1 MAFMFHLVASTIAI
15 FLAVTYTAYVLLRQ
29 RRNLNTLA
37 VAAGLLCFSL
47 LEIFDFLALENP
59 DNYLAWKK
67 LSLICESLLPLFWF
81 AFCATFAGSY
91 RSAGV
96 PRLARFFLLLTPAF
110 LLFALV
116 VDLDRFYISPDF
128 GEEPLLFLGQAGY
141 AFYLGLLLAFTFCL
155 VQLERTFAGLG
166 RSDRWRVKFEML
178 GVGTILAMSVFYYSQ
193 GLLYRSLDMSLLPAR
208 SLAMAIGVSL
218 MLFSRICRGMPTGL
232 QVSKTLAYRSMVI
245 AAVGIYLIGLGLAG
259 EGMRYLGASSQ
270 RTFFAAVAL
279 LGGVALCV
287 VLLSET
293 LRRKVRVFLHKNFYK
308 AKYDYRKHWLEFTE
322 ALTAARDE
330 HALHLAILESYGDAF
345 SIRGAAL
352 FLRQGEGGDFRCAAV
367 HELSPMGDI
376 RKGSLLVDYL
386 EQHRWVYC
394 REERP
399 DVLSDTPAVLAHHE
413 IQFGVP
419 LLFEETLEGFIL
431 LGPPIDP
438 GELFMYEDFDLMK
451 VMARQAASA
460 LLNLKFAE
468 QLSTARE
475 MAAIGKVSAFV
486 MHDLK
491 NSVSN
496 LALVVENARNYMA
509 DPEFQKDMLETLDNS
524 VQRMKG
530 LIERLKNFEKKTRL
544 ELADCELSALVAATV
559 AEVPKK
565 GITVAGEPTNCLV
578 DRSEVAKVV
587 QNLLLNALEATAG
600 NGPVHL
606 EVGGDGMAYI
616 RCSDQGCGMSAEFIR
631 ERLFKPFA
639 TTKKKGFGIGLYQC
653 RQIVEAHGGRIEV
666 KSEVG
671 EGTEFTVW
679 LPKGKNLD
687 FTTEDT
693 EGTEKGLSNL
703 GSNSVV
709 SG

>member
-1 MAFMFHLVASTIAI
+1 MAV
-15 FLAVTYTAYVLLRQ
+15 
-29 RRNLNTLA
+29 
-37 VAAGLLCFSL
+37 
-47 LEIFDFLALENP
+47 
-59 DNYLAWKK
+59 
-67 LSLICESLLPLFWF
+67 
-81 AFCATFAGSY
+81 
-91 RSAGV
+91 
-96 PRLARFFLLLTPAF
+96 
-110 LLFALV
+110 
-116 VDLDRFYISPDF
+116 
-128 GEEPLLFLGQAGY
+128 
-141 AFYLGLLLAFTFCL
+141 
-155 VQLERTFAGLG
+155 
-166 RSDRWRVKFEML
+166 
-178 GVGTILAMSVFYYSQ
+178 
-193 GLLYRSLDMSLLPAR
+193 
-208 SLAMAIGVSL
+208 GVSL

-232 QVSKTLAYRSMVI
+232 QVSKTLAYRSIVI

-270 RTFFAAVAL
+270 RLFFAAIAL
-279 LGGVALCV
+279 LGGIALCA

-293 LRRKVRVFLHKNFYK
+293 LRRKARVFLHKNFYK
-308 AKYDYRKHWLEFTE
+308 AKYDYRKHWVDFTQ
-322 ALTAARDE
+322 ALSTARDE
-330 HALHLAILESYGDAF
+330 PALHLAILGSYCDAF

-352 FLRQGEGGDFRCAAV
+352 FLREGEGGDFRCAAV
-367 HELSPMGDI
+367 HELSPIDDM
-376 RKGSLLVDYL
+376 RKDSPLVAYL

-399 DVLSDTPAVLAHHE
+399 EVLSDSHAVFQHQA
-413 IQFGVP
+413 IRFGVP
-419 LLFEETLEGFIL
+419 LLFEETLAGFIL

-438 GELFMYEDFDLMK
+438 DELFIYEDFDLMK
-451 VMARQAASA
+451 VMARQATSA

-496 LALVVENARNYMA
+496 LALVVENARNYMD

-544 ELADCELSALVAATV
+544 ELVSCELSTLVAATV
-559 AEVPKK
+559 AEVPKA
-565 GITVAGEPTNCLV
+565 GITVAGGPVNCLV

-587 QNLLLNALEATAG
+587 QNLLLNALDATAG

-606 EVGGDGMAYI
+606 EVGSNGMAFI
-616 RCSDQGCGMSAEFIR
+616 RCRDQGCGMSAEFIR

-653 RQIVEAHGGRIEV
+653 RQVVEAHGGRIEV
-666 KSEVG
+666 KSAVG

-679 LPKGKNLD
+679 LPQEQG
-687 FTTEDT
+687 
-693 EGTEKGLSNL
+693 
-703 GSNSVV
+703 
-709 SG
+709 

>member
-1 MAFMFHLVASTIAI
+1 MFQLVASTIAI
-15 FLAVTYTAYVLLRQ
+15 FLAVVYAGYVLLRE
-29 RRNLNTLA
+29 RRSWNAFA

-47 LEIFDFLALENP
+47 LEVFDLLALGNP

-67 LSLICESLLPLFWF
+67 PSLICESLLPLFWF
-81 AFCATFAGSY
+81 AFCATFAGAY
-91 RSAGV
+91 KSAGI
-96 PRLARFFLLLTPAF
+96 PRLTRTFLVLTPAF
-110 LLFALV
+110 LLLALF
-116 VDLDRFYISPDF
+116 VDLNNFYISPDF
-128 GEEPLLFLGQAGY
+128 ADEPLLFLGQAGY

-155 VQLERTFAGLG
+155 VQLERIFSGLG
-166 RSDRWRVKFEML
+166 RSDRWRVKFELL
-178 GVGTILAMSVFYYSQ
+178 GAGTLLAMSVFYYSQ

-218 MLFSRICRGMPTGL
+218 MLFSRVCRGIPTGL
-232 QVSKTLAYRSMVI
+232 QVSKTLAYRSIVI

-270 RTFFAAVAL
+270 RVFFAAIAL
-279 LGGVALCV
+279 LGGVVLCV
-287 VLLSET
+287 VLLSEA
-293 LRRKVRVFLHKNFYK
+293 LRRKARVFLYKNFYK
-308 AKYDYRKHWLEFTE
+308 AKFDYRKHWLDFTL
-322 ALTAARDE
+322 ALATARDE
-330 HALHLAILESYGDAF
+330 HALHLAILESYGEAF

-352 FLRQGEGGDFRCAAV
+352 FLRDTDSGDFRCAAV
-367 HELSPMGDI
+367 HELSPIDDI
-376 RKGSLLVDYL
+376 QKGNPLVAYL

-399 DVLSDTPAVLAHHE
+399 EILLDNPAVFQRHE
-413 IQFGVP
+413 IHFGVP

-438 GELFMYEDFDLMK
+438 GELFIYEDFDLMK
-451 VMARQAASA
+451 VMARQATSA
-460 LLNLKFAE
+460 LLNLKFTE

-496 LALVVENARNYMA
+496 LALVVENARKYMD

-530 LIERLKNFEKKTRL
+530 LIGRLKNFEKKTRL
-544 ELADCELSALVAATV
+544 ELASCELSTLVAATV
-559 AEVPKK
+559 AEVPKE
-565 GITVAGEPTNCLV
+565 GITVAGGPISCMV

-587 QNLLLNALEATAG
+587 QNLLLNALDATAG

-606 EVGGDGMAYI
+606 EVGYDEMAFI
-616 RCSDQGCGMSAEFIR
+616 RCRDQGCGMSAEFIR

-666 KSEVG
+666 KSAVG

-679 LPKGKNLD
+679 LPKAKNPD
-687 FTTEDT
+687 FTTECT
-693 EGTEKGLSNL
+693 EEAVKL
-703 GSNSVV
+703 
-709 SG
+709 